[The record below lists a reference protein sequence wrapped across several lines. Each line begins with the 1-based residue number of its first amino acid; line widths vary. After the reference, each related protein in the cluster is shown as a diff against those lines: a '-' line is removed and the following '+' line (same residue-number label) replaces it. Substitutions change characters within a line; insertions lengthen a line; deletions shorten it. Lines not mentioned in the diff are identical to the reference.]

1 MNIKITEYARDD
13 DGKEVIHDTYE
24 ISYLEFYRIVEQLDK
39 AIQNGEISSYSYTP
53 V

>member
-13 DGKEVIHDTYE
+13 NGKEVVNDTYE
-24 ISYLEFYRIVEQLDK
+24 ISDMEFYRIVEQFDK